1 MKIVKEIIMFIV
13 GLYFADRFSFYLNT
27 FGEPNYLASVFHTVG
42 SLAIVSFLVTPLL
55 DRIIKYLK

>member
-27 FGEPNYLASVFHTVG
+27 FGEPNYLVSIFYAVG
-42 SLAIVSFLVTPLL
+42 SLAVMSFLVTPLF